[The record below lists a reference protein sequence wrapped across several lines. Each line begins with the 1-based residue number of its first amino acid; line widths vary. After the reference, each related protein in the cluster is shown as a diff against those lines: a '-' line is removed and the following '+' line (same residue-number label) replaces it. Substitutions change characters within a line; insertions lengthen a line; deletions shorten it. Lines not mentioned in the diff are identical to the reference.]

1 MSSITINTPTLLLL
15 IFSFGVYFYLNDRL
29 SKPHTAD
36 TIQTN
41 FKRAFGNET
50 THTFVQMIGN
60 YTNIFSG
67 AAATATFSVFYN
79 LPVIRFRSIFGFFI
93 LIKI

>member
-15 IFSFGVYFYLNDRL
+15 IFCGGVYFYLNDRL
-29 SKPHTAD
+29 SKPYTVD
-36 TIQTN
+36 NLQNN

-79 LPVIRFRSIFGFFI
+79 LPVILFAQFLVFSY
-93 LIKI
+93 